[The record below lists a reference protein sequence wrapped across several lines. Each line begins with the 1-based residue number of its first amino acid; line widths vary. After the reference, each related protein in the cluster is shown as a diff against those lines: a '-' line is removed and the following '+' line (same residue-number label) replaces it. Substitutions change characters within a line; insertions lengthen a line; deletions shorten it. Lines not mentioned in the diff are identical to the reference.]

1 MAEEKKKN
9 AQDLYKAVVDF
20 YNNSDRTDE
29 EFAEDYPGIY
39 SLLNSPMD
47 SLQRQKLFG
56 DSLKKSSFLGELRD
70 IDKINEG
77 FDFSD
82 YEKDTDDTA
91 VSSPVKIGSRDD
103 DGKSIWDKESMD
115 GVNLWYNKAK
125 EVLDPGHKLKN
136 TELYEIFSDD
146 KLQRLQDMQEGE
158 RDYWFTELLNGMGY
172 TDDDK
177 GIEAL
182 SRDLETVLTRKK
194 NADFADK
201 YGKGKTPLKFLFGNV
216 FEAMEDGRK
225 PSLGDYSA
233 DVLSNAAWAVPGS
246 KILGGLG
253 SVKKLGKIGE
263 VLHNVEY
270 AKSIPGKIGRN
281 TIRASIAPVA
291 NEAVDSI
298 FGTDTSEE
306 IQDGLSGR
314 AQNAVLNTAINW
326 ATPLVAKSVL
336 GRMFSLGGNAGLS
349 QKEASEAM
357 ESIFDFVDFGSK
369 QETALQKLRLN
380 KEMMDSAEETV
391 QYFAKRLGKKD
402 NNLDESTLAEVISEL
417 PRRLQKNGTALSRMI
432 IKNGGD
438 LPLGAGEF
446 IGSFDNLLDSE
457 LLKNIANSHKSMLD
471 EALPFVV
478 NYGMNRLGTSGFGGW
493 LMNRA
498 GRTARPWTFEEK
510 EE

>member
-82 YEKDTDDTA
+82 YEKDADDTA

-201 YGKGKTPLKFLFGNV
+201 YGKGKTPLTFLFGNV
-216 FEAMEDGRK
+216 FETMEDGRK
-225 PSLGDYSA
+225 PTGGDFGT
-233 DVLSNAAWAVPGS
+233 DVVSNVAWAIPGS
-246 KILGGLG
+246 TVLGAFG
-253 SVKKLGKIGE
+253 KAQKLGKVGE
-263 VLHNVEY
+263 ILNSVEN
-270 AKSIPGKIGRN
+270 AKTIPGKIGRN
-281 TIRASIAPVA
+281 LIRASLAPAA
-291 NEAVDSI
+291 NESVDYV

-306 IQDGLSGR
+306 KADGIAGR
-314 AQNAVLNTAINW
+314 AKNIAINTAINW
-326 ATPLVAKSVL
+326 ATPFLVKGAYNKISSLL
-336 GRMFSLGGNAGLS
+336 GNFGLTPGETALLNEEVS
-349 QKEASEAM
+349 NL
-357 ESIFDFVDFGSK
+357 IDYGSK
-369 QETALQKLRLN
+369 QNTATQKLKLIQEG
-380 KEMMDSAEETV
+380 KDAAEETV
-391 QYFAKRLGKKD
+391 QYFSKRLGKKD
-402 NNLDESTLAEVISEL
+402 NNLDEATLAEVTSEL
-417 PRRLQKNGTALSRMI
+417 PKRLWKNGTALSRMI
-432 IKNGGD
+432 LENEGD
-438 LPLGAGEF
+438 LPLGAGQF
-446 IGSFDNLLDSE
+446 VGSFDDLLESE
-457 LLKNIANSHKSMLD
+457 LLKNIAKSSKSILD
-471 EALPFVV
+471 ETLPFVS
-478 NYGMNRLGTSGFGGW
+478 NYTVNRLGTSGIGGF
-493 LMNRA
+493 LMNRFD
-498 GRTARPWTFEEK
+498 RTTKPWNYEERK
-510 EE
+510 